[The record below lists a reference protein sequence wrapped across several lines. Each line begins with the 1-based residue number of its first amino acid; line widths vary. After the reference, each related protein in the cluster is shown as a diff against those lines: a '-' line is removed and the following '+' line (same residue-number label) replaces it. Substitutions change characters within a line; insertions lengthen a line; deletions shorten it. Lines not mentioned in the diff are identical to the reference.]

1 MDGPWIEKTKT
12 FTVFPAC
19 RERQQIGTKES
30 ILSQKQI
37 RMDQVEVLCLQEH
50 LILVTLLN
58 RGKRPGY
65 IDEWLPS
72 PLHSSQMSIQ
82 KQVKF
87 TSLFVVDYNNVMNYG
102 RLPHLR
108 SLPETYPAVNL
119 PADITQWYILRRVK
133 TLLLK
138 NLISFQILRMTP
150 HSLLHTTQMCP
161 YQNR

>member
-1 MDGPWIEKTKT
+1 
-12 FTVFPAC
+12 
-19 RERQQIGTKES
+19 
-30 ILSQKQI
+30 
-37 RMDQVEVLCLQEH
+37 
-50 LILVTLLN
+50 
-58 RGKRPGY
+58 
-65 IDEWLPS
+65 
-72 PLHSSQMSIQ
+72 MSIQ

-138 NLISFQILRMTP
+138 SLISFQAIAND
-150 HSLLHTTQMCP
+150 STQPIAYNPNVSIPKQVNFMLIG
-161 YQNR
+161 Y